1 MTAGAPNL
9 GKFGAWLNPVHN
21 DDDRLRFAEEAADL
35 GYSTVWLGCGV
46 ERMVDLDLPRRLLE
60 RIEGVA
66 VATAVVNIWT
76 NPASQLAATY
86 KHLVEEFDAR
96 LVLGLGLGHPESID
110 HYKRPY
116 TKLVE
121 YLDELDAAG
130 VPEQARLIGAL
141 GPKTITVAG
150 QRAAGVHPYLTTP
163 AHTRYS
169 RELLGDGPIVAPEH
183 MVAVGYGPEEGR
195 QVGRPAVQHPYLSRT
210 NYRSNLIRQGFNE
223 SDMAGA
229 GSDRLIDAL
238 VYHGDAKTVAGQ
250 LHAHLDAGADHVAI
264 QSLAPQNG
272 DPMPGL
278 RQLAEPLGLG

>member
-1 MTAGAPNL
+1 MTARAPNL

-35 GYSTVWLGCGV
+35 GYSAVWLGCGV

-86 KHLVEEFDAR
+86 KHLAGQFGAR
-96 LVLGLGLGHPESID
+96 LVLGLGLGHPESIG

-150 QRAAGVHPYLTTP
+150 QRAAGVHPYMTP
-163 AHTRYS
+163 RAHTRYS

-195 QVGRPAVQHPYLSRT
+195 QVGRPAVQYPYLSRT

-238 VYHGDAKTVAGQ
+238 VYHGEAKTVAGQ

-278 RQLAEPLGLG
+278 RLLAEPLGLG